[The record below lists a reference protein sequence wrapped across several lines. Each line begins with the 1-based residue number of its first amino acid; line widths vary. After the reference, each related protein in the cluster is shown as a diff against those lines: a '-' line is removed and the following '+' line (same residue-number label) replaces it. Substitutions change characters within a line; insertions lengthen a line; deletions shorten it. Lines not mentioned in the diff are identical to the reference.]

1 VTERELVSIV
11 WHRNAPRV
19 IQRIYASGPLE
30 RVPGDR
36 AQAEEMAENE
46 GFGLVPTP
54 DHVTKWVKDPDTWHV
69 ATKESE
75 GD

>member
-1 VTERELVSIV
+1 VAERKLVAIV

-19 IQRIYASGPLE
+19 IQRIYARGPLE

-36 AQAEEMAENE
+36 TQAEEMAANA

-54 DHVTKWVKDPDTWHV
+54 AHLTKWVKDPDTWHV
-69 ATKESE
+69 AAEESD